1 MLFNFDS
8 YVLHSLAKNRRLDLK
23 NRMSCFVWKFFFSI
37 RHMNFNT
44 LNIWYQSHI
53 FLIEIWWTQ
62 CWSSKKKI
70 QCWHINAIIFKL
82 QQPNFN
88 TKLKFNIHT
97 TAAQLP
103 QTLPMNINTN
113 IAISYDS
120 YIIYRLVN
128 KRHLSLENMMSYF
141 I

>member
-1 MLFNFDS
+1 MDPMLVF
-8 YVLHSLAKNRRLDLK
+8 
-23 NRMSCFVWKFFFSI
+23 
-37 RHMNFNT
+37 
-44 LNIWYQSHI
+44 
-53 FLIEIWWTQ
+53 E
-62 CWSSKKKI
+62 KKKI

-88 TKLKFNIHT
+88 TKLKFSIHT
-97 TAAQLP
+97 MTAQLP

-113 IAISYDS
+113 IAISYDN